1 MADDTETLRVIR
13 GKVHRVSPRLPLDPL
28 LDLYESR
35 LGLARALKVDARQVQ
50 RWCRYGVSFHT
61 ADELAVSLGFHP
73 IELWPRWMEVGE
85 EAARQREANRIAR
98 RRARQAARQAT
109 VEEAA

>member
-28 LDLYESR
+28 LALYDSA
-35 LGLARALKVDARQVQ
+35 LGLARALKVDPRQVH
-50 RWCRYGVSFHT
+50 RWSHYGVSVWT

-73 IELWPRWMEVGE
+73 MELWPRWVEVGE
-85 EAARQREANRIAR
+85 EAARRRDAKRAERRRTLRAAR
-98 RRARQAARQAT
+98 RKQERAA
-109 VEEAA
+109 